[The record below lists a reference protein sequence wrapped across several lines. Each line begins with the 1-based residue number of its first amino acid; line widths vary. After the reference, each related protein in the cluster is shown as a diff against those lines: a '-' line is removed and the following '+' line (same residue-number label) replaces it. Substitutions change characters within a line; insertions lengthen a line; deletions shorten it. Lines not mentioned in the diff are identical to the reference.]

1 VPPRLQTD
9 PGAAGQTLLSGQSF
23 LFHDGSIMGPESSL
37 HIFWYAKMRMLE
49 AARGPSCTIMVY
61 TGATMAMAKRAQI
74 KSARAKYVRRSVTLP
89 PKIAR
94 QVETLARQRALSDNR
109 VLVELIEQG
118 IEAQRQKEKAFFQLA
133 ERFRAA
139 SDPEQVKQL
148 GDQLGR
154 FVFGE

>member
-1 VPPRLQTD
+1 MPRKEYNLKGMSCLD
-9 PGAAGQTLLSGQSF
+9 GARAKERRAGAYSR
-23 LFHDGSIMGPESSL
+23 LFHAGWHRFAIL
-37 HIFWYAKMRMLE
+37 
-49 AARGPSCTIMVY
+49 CTTMVY
-61 TGATMAMAKRAQI
+61 TGATIAMAKRART
-74 KSARAKYVRRSVTLP
+74 KSARAKHVRRSVSLP

-94 QVETLARQRALSDNR
+94 QVETLARQRDLSDNR

-118 IEAQRQKEKAFFQLA
+118 IEAQQQKEKSFFQLA

-154 FVFGE
+154 FVFGNSA

>member
-1 VPPRLQTD
+1 MPL
-9 PGAAGQTLLSGQSF
+9 
-23 LFHDGSIMGPESSL
+23 
-37 HIFWYAKMRMLE
+37 
-49 AARGPSCTIMVY
+49 
-61 TGATMAMAKRAQI
+61 AKRSQV
-74 KSARAKYVRRSVTLP
+74 KGTPAKHVRRSVTLP

-94 QVETLARQRALSDNR
+94 QVESLAKQRALSDNR

-118 IEAQRQKEKAFFQLA
+118 IEAQQQKEKAFFQLA

>member
-1 VPPRLQTD
+1 
-9 PGAAGQTLLSGQSF
+9 
-23 LFHDGSIMGPESSL
+23 
-37 HIFWYAKMRMLE
+37 
-49 AARGPSCTIMVY
+49 MVY
-61 TGATMAMAKRAQI
+61 TGATMPIAKRAQG
-74 KSARAKYVRRSVTLP
+74 KAARRNVRRSVTLP

-94 QVETLARQRALSDNR
+94 QVENLARQRDLSDNR

-118 IEAQRQKEKAFFQLA
+118 IEAQQQKEKAFFQLA

-139 SDPEQVKQL
+139 SDPGEVKQL

>member
-1 VPPRLQTD
+1 
-9 PGAAGQTLLSGQSF
+9 
-23 LFHDGSIMGPESSL
+23 
-37 HIFWYAKMRMLE
+37 
-49 AARGPSCTIMVY
+49 MVY
-61 TGATMAMAKRAQI
+61 TGATMAMVKRSRA
-74 KSARAKYVRRSVTLP
+74 KSARAKHVRRSVTLP
-89 PKIAR
+89 SKIAR
-94 QVETLARQRALSDNR
+94 QVESLARQRDLSDNR

-139 SDPEQVKQL
+139 NDPEQVKQL

>member
-1 VPPRLQTD
+1 
-9 PGAAGQTLLSGQSF
+9 
-23 LFHDGSIMGPESSL
+23 
-37 HIFWYAKMRMLE
+37 
-49 AARGPSCTIMVY
+49 MVY
-61 TGATMAMAKRAQI
+61 PGVTMPTAKRAHA
-74 KSARAKYVRRSVTLP
+74 KSARAKHVRRSVTLP

-118 IEAQRQKEKAFFQLA
+118 IEAQQQKEKAFFQLA

-139 SDPEQVKQL
+139 NDPEQVKQL

-154 FVFGE
+154 FVFGD

>member
-1 VPPRLQTD
+1 
-9 PGAAGQTLLSGQSF
+9 
-23 LFHDGSIMGPESSL
+23 
-37 HIFWYAKMRMLE
+37 
-49 AARGPSCTIMVY
+49 MVY
-61 TGATMAMAKRAQI
+61 TGATMPTAKRARA
-74 KSARAKYVRRSVTLP
+74 KSAQAKPVRRSVTLP

-94 QVETLARQRALSDNR
+94 QVEALARQRALSDNR

-118 IEAQRQKEKAFFQLA
+118 IEVQQQKEKAFFQLA

-139 SDPEQVKQL
+139 SDPEQVKHL

>member
-1 VPPRLQTD
+1 
-9 PGAAGQTLLSGQSF
+9 
-23 LFHDGSIMGPESSL
+23 
-37 HIFWYAKMRMLE
+37 
-49 AARGPSCTIMVY
+49 MVY
-61 TGATMAMAKRAQI
+61 TGATMATAKRAHA
-74 KSARAKYVRRSVTLP
+74 KSARAKHVRRSVTLP

-94 QVETLARQRALSDNR
+94 QVETLARQRDLSDNR

-118 IEAQRQKEKAFFQLA
+118 IEAQHQKEKAFFQLA

-139 SDPEQVKQL
+139 SDPDQVKQL